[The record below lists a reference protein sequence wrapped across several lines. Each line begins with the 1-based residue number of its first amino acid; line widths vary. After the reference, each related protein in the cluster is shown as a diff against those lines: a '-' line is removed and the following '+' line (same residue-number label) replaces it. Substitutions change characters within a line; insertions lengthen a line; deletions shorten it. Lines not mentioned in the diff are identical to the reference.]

1 MFQIKIF
8 QCHNGHP
15 VCGECRPS
23 LAQCPSC
30 RTEIGDTGSISRN
43 ILAESIAAAAF
54 HGECHDGECALPF
67 DTKSAK
73 KFEKI
78 LRKNEKRIQKENI
91 KQEKRESKRLV
102 KEERKLKKDI
112 KRVEK
117 EEDSDKILL
126 AYVISNGQFF

>member
-54 HGECHDGECALPF
+54 HGECHDRECALLPF
-67 DTKSAK
+67 DTKIAK

-78 LRKNEKRIQKENI
+78 LRKNEKRILKENMR
-91 KQEKRESKRLV
+91 QEKRESKRLV
-102 KEERKLKKDI
+102 KEERKLKKDN
-112 KRVEK
+112 RVGK
-117 EEDSDKILL
+117 EEDTDKLLL

>member
-8 QCHNGHP
+8 QCYNGHP

-54 HGECHDGECALPF
+54 HGECHDRECAIPF
-67 DTKSAK
+67 NTKTAK

-78 LRKNEKRIQKENI
+78 VRKNEKRILKENMR
-91 KQEKRESKRLV
+91 QEKRESKRLV
-102 KEERKLKKDI
+102 KEERKLKKD
-112 KRVEK
+112 KRVGK

-126 AYVISNGQFF
+126 AYVVSNGQFF

>member
-1 MFQIKIF
+1 M
-8 QCHNGHP
+8 
-15 VCGECRPS
+15 CGECLPS
-23 LAQCPSC
+23 LVQCPSC

-54 HGECHDGECALPF
+54 HGECHDRECAIPF
-67 DTKSAK
+67 DTKIAK

-78 LRKNEKRIQKENI
+78 LRKNEKRIQKENVR
-91 KQEKRESKRLV
+91 QEKRESKRLI
-102 KEERKLKKDI
+102 KEERKD
-112 KRVEK
+112 KRVK